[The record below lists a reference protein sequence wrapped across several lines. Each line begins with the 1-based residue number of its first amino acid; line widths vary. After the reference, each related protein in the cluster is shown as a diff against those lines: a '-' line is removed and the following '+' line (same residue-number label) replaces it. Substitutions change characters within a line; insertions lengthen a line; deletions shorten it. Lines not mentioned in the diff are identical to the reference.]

1 MNESKKR
8 PEKYGCQNQPD
19 SQFSRPEDMTSS
31 SDVRPGVSTLLDELN
46 NCLLKLERQK
56 DQLRETNFELDL
68 SYRRF
73 CELYALVPNKT
84 THPKPD
90 AAASEIPPDKD
101 GHFEKISLLRYR
113 EAPWRKTEN
122 GESSGLCS
130 AQEKLRHFS
139 HKTLEILENERKR
152 IAMEIHDGLGGSLA
166 AIKFLLEDILS
177 RNGDN
182 AEIAEPLHQT
192 VQYIKDT
199 IKKTKSISAGLRPIM
214 LDDLGLKSTIRWCC
228 SKLKKSF
235 PEITLILE
243 INIDESMIDDSQKIL
258 IYRIIQE
265 AMTNAAKHG
274 GADTIWLS
282 LNQSNERLELEI
294 TDNGCGFDTGRV
306 LSDKYR
312 DGNGYGLCGIKA
324 KTEICGGAF
333 CINSLENKGTAL
345 RITLPLTG
353 C

>member
-1 MNESKKR
+1 MDDSKKR
-8 PEKYGCQNQPD
+8 PEKYGLQNQSD
-19 SQFSRPEDMTSS
+19 LQFSPPEDTASCS
-31 SDVRPGVSTLLDELN
+31 NAPPGVSTLLDELN

-73 CELYALVPNKT
+73 RELYGLVPNKT
-84 THPKPD
+84 IQPKTD
-90 AAASEIPPDKD
+90 AAGSENTPPEN
-101 GHFEKISLLRYR
+101 GLFEKTAMPLYPETR
-113 EAPWRKTEN
+113 WRQTKNDEM
-122 GESSGLCS
+122 SGLCT
-130 AQEKLRHFS
+130 AQENLRYFS
-139 HKTLEILENERKR
+139 HKTMEILENERKL
-152 IAMEIHDGLGGSLA
+152 IAKEIHDGLGGSLA

-182 AEIAEPLHQT
+182 AEIAEPLRQT

-199 IKKTKSISAGLRPIM
+199 IKKTRRISAGLRPIM
-214 LDDLGLKSTIRWCC
+214 LDDLGLKATIRWCC
-228 SKLKKSF
+228 GKLKQSF
-235 PEITLILE
+235 PEITLIVE
-243 INIDESMIDDSQKIL
+243 VNINESIIDDSQKIL

-282 LNQSNERLELEI
+282 LTQSNERLELEI
-294 TDNGCGFDTGRV
+294 TDNGCGFDTGMV

-312 DGNGYGLCGIKA
+312 NGSGYGLCRIKA
-324 KTEICGGAF
+324 KTEICGGSF